1 MLRDLLD
8 TGVDFGWE
16 SSFLN
21 IKYERMYFYYKIIIY
36 IAK

>member
-8 TGVDFGWE
+8 TGVDFGWK
-16 SSFLN
+16 SNFL